1 MSAFRDK
8 SNFNTTGAQFLQNQ
22 HNLYDPSIHCS
33 YYACIQEFL
42 HIIFTKLKIPQQQFN
57 SDRRNNKD
65 GTHGWASKL
74 IELEIARKDRQ
85 DFKWFQKAFP
95 ELKLLRENADYSEI
109 KASIDQSREAQKLSL
124 SIINTL
130 KKLFK

>member
-8 SNFNTTGAQFLQNQ
+8 SNFNITAAQLLQDQ
-22 HNLYDPSIHCS
+22 HSLYDPSIHCY

-42 HIIFTKLKIPQQQFN
+42 HIIFTKLKIPKDQFD

-85 DFKWFQKAFP
+85 DFKWFQKHF
-95 ELKLLRENADYSEI
+95 
-109 KASIDQSREAQKLSL
+109 QS
-124 SIINTL
+124 
-130 KKLFK
+130 